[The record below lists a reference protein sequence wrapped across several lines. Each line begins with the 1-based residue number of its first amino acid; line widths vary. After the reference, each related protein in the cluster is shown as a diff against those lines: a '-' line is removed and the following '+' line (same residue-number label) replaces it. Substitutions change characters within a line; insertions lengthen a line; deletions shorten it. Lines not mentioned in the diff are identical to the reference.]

1 VKHNVR
7 DKKIIKYS
15 EEHDLSLKFD
25 WLNQVFSGL
34 FLFEFFLSILS
45 FNIELIGVLKQYLR
59 CVTTSIVG
67 RH

>member
-45 FNIELIGVLKQYLR
+45 FNIELIGVLKQHLR
-59 CVTTSIVG
+59 RVTTSIVG